1 MEQDN
6 TVVSK
11 ILLLLNKVKE
21 ALIQDLQKEFV
32 RVREAVANMNL
43 EAEDKSISEYVDG
56 MCNIVDAVF
65 ARVGYDISHYE
76 NLDELKEI
84 ALRLIAEAEGLSSD
98 LQQTIK
104 DFENDQN
111 LDGDEVAAMLDKVVP
126 RIKSIVDLVKTVS
139 DVEWEE
145 ISKELASASN
155 TVRQSIEE
163 QFLNKQFARQ
173 ILDHILMTLL
183 KNAKEVF
190 KDEIDYV
197 KLTIEN
203 HITALKD
210 SVDDITHAI
219 TNEVNDALSDI
230 NVKEIEDVLQETL
243 KDAQRLYSKV
253 DGELKKNVA
262 DAINSSSD
270 KLKVQ
275 YSDGYRK
282 LSHALSV
289 TYSILDFL
297 GVLKEKEI
305 TLQLPSNIKNLIQV
319 AENAIQKAN
328 ENIKDGVENITE
340 QTKDVIGGVQDQLKV
355 TQQVTGMGLAAIST
369 TGIQLQTIDQFFT
382 KGDNALET
390 LETLQSGFNEAGGTA
405 IKIADDIS
413 TTLQSKLDSIQN
425 FSYPIKLTVLNW
437 QSMESLFTQPVQHFK
452 RLYPIAC
459 VADAEDVLKR
469 MMDILHNI
477 NPDIPDFNSLKGL
490 LEDLLKKL
498 QRRLIQLVNELKE
511 KAKDLAQDIWAKF
524 QPLITTIRKVI
535 DMLKEMA
542 IALKEKMS
550 DVLNEVKGAVKEV
563 VSVVQDQLEEIG
575 SELSAEIKDIA
586 KELKEVGSTCK
597 ENVEEVLQTID
608 DKAKELTQSIKD
620 GLNEVGDKVE
630 DAVGD
635 IGDQADSLLGDA
647 VEEIR
652 NAVGKMPSFNLPKA
666 IKNSLAEPLVDAVS
680 DSFKKAKIDI
690 DLSPFVELSNEKNE
704 LVSSLKRLNENVRK
718 LQREVPQ
725 LQLAMPVPS
734 YDVFGSALFPD
745 VLGIV
750 QEEAIQP
757 LQLWAY
763 GVVKSVKTVT
773 DIDVWKSR
781 LDNLIS
787 QLQEEFKN
795 DMGNITGLISKEGAM
810 KLFNDSASVQEQLE
824 NELNINDY
832 ITIVHTAVDDVVL
845 PNPEYFF
852 TSFKNTLQTIFSNL
866 TARLLREYQNLKAK
880 LSNAFETMVNP
891 FKESFEQFAK
901 QVENVGGQL
910 SEKAKSILEDI
921 NAVIANV
928 KALFEKMKEVFQKIK
943 ELPANLIEQLKN
955 GAQELLKNLA
965 TAFVDGLEELA
976 SNIWKNIKTQ
986 VIMPLIDHIKGQILR
1001 CIKEIIRKV
1010 LRSLIEGITEIRE
1023 DIEEAKETLFEKL
1036 PVLRDLQKA
1045 QQEFVKAVKNV
1056 ITKST
1061 ALEAKVKEVLPD
1073 GRITNL
1079 NQLPAVL
1086 TIISQDK
1093 TIKSEFEKL
1102 RLTFHRTDGDPI
1114 EIPYYYINMA
1124 QSMVSATLDFVQS
1137 DMSVQQIIKLVVALY
1152 KGIPEEVKDKVLD
1165 ILPDLPELPENA
1177 FTDLLGDVTYTY
1189 DLDNRMCNVTLLNLK
1204 PDNGE
1209 DAVEREDIDLNY
1221 YLTLQLFMFVGVYG
1235 KKAEAEFDA
1244 LEGEN
1249 TALALLEDDEEEEEE
1264 GVPALYFILHLRGN
1278 LRVVFSM
1285 GENHFF
1291 KIELEGGIGDAIG
1304 TDKEVSDRS
1313 LGFCMTE
1320 KNAEKG
1326 ITSVFH
1332 GLGSTKS
1339 LDGLFMA
1346 KFSRNNGEDTKE
1358 KAEPA
1363 KLLATKYLDIN
1374 VGNYPQI
1381 LYLLYNHE
1389 YPSDVASALN
1399 LQDNDKFVDGFS
1411 VGYLTKLEDVEFIL
1425 KLRHNEF
1432 FKQVLKDDIA
1442 AKFTLSVLY
1451 DYLRGFKLGGGYSFH
1466 YDIDCSNLKL
1476 GALNLQSLGVD
1487 LGSLKNDWG
1496 TLNLGLG
1503 STFSVNLEAVNFS
1516 FENLG
1521 LGMNLN
1527 VVKPDFSLGDWD
1539 FGFNF
1544 KFPEGIGISI
1554 DTVAVKGAG
1563 MISYQEETGEL
1574 LGVLELDVIDKF
1586 GVSALLLAD
1595 LGTLEGHFFSLVA
1608 MISARFSPGIPL
1620 GMGFSL
1626 TAIGGALGLQRML
1639 DRNAITQAVRQ
1650 GTLDSVFFVENVA
1663 DHLAEMKQTCE
1674 NIFPSKEGQFFL
1686 GLLAQI
1692 SYEPVVKCNFGLML
1706 QLPNPVEIII
1716 VGALK
1721 VGIKDTDIIRINVYF
1736 AGGINFE
1743 EGIWFDASIVDSE
1756 IVGIKLEGDMA
1767 FRLFWGG
1774 NTKGFLL
1781 SIGGFH
1787 PNYTPEEGML
1797 VSDMKRMA
1805 LKLDYK
1811 VLKVGLEA
1819 YLAVTSNSFQ
1829 IGAHLDICVGWN
1841 KFGIRG
1847 YAGFDA
1853 LFQFDPFLFMFSI
1866 EAGVSV
1872 VCGSWKLLSIDLGLS
1887 LSGPAPWNAKGDAK
1901 FWFLLI
1907 PVEVGFNITWG
1918 DSKPQ
1923 LPEKQIEVLP
1933 LLEAELQNPSNWM
1946 QGEGGMKD
1954 REVCLFN
1961 SESEEGLAVLPIGNL
1976 SFNQSIVPMTEKKL
1990 DMCNNAV
1997 PTDYNSIRIQY
2008 IKIEN
2013 DRMEMDDE
2021 NWMVNEFA
2029 PALYYSMS
2037 HREKLKSPSYV
2048 SYNSGFIKEGGRKFG
2063 SNQTILLEE
2072 YEMTIGEY
2080 KESESPETAASEQEM
2095 IINVSDN
2102 TNKRVAYPRTSKAA
2116 FERYVDLLDALK

>member
-1 MEQDN
+1 MEQGN

-32 RVREAVANMNL
+32 QVREAVANMNL
-43 EAEDKSISEYVDG
+43 ESEDKSISDYVDG

-84 ALRLIAEAEGLSSD
+84 VLRLIAEAEGLSSD

-203 HITALKD
+203 HITALRD

-219 TNEVNDALSDI
+219 TNEVNDALSVI

-243 KDAQRLYSKV
+243 KDAQRLYNEV
-253 DGELKKNVA
+253 DRELKNNVA
-262 DAINSSSD
+262 AAIESSSD

-305 TLQLPSNIKNLIQV
+305 SLQLPSNIKDL
-319 AENAIQKAN
+319 IQKAEYAIQNVN
-328 ENIKDGVENITE
+328 EEIKEGVENITE
-340 QTKDVIGGVQDQLKV
+340 QTGQAIVDVQKQLKV

-369 TGIQLQTIDQFFT
+369 TGIQLQTKDLFFT
-382 KGDNALET
+382 QRDKP
-390 LETLQSGFNEAGGTA
+390 LETLQSGFNEAGKTA

-437 QSMESLFTQPVQHFK
+437 QSMESLFTQPIQHFK
-452 RLYPIAC
+452 RLYPIDC
-459 VADAEDVLKR
+459 VADAEDVLRR
-469 MMDILHNI
+469 MMGILHNI
-477 NPDIPDFNSLKGL
+477 NPDIPDFDSLKGL

-511 KAKDLAQDIWAKF
+511 EAQDIWAKF

-586 KELKEVGSTCK
+586 KDLKEVGSACK

-608 DKAKELTQSIKD
+608 DNAKVLTQKIKD

-704 LVSSLKRLNENVRK
+704 LVSSLKRLNINVSN
-718 LQREVPQ
+718 LQKEVPQ
-725 LQLAMPVPS
+725 LQLAMAMPS
-734 YDVFGSALFPD
+734 YDDVDDVFGTAFPD

-810 KLFNDSASVQEQLE
+810 KLFNDSASVEEQLK

-852 TSFKNTLQTIFSNL
+852 TSFKKTLQTIFSNL

-880 LSNAFETMVNP
+880 LSNAFETKVDT
-891 FKESFEQFAK
+891 FKKSFEKFAN
-901 QVENVGGQL
+901 QVEEVGGQL
-910 SEKAKSILEDI
+910 SEKAKAILEDI
-921 NAVIANV
+921 HAVIANV
-928 KALFEKMKEVFQKIK
+928 KTLFEKMKEVFQKIK

-976 SNIWKNIKTQ
+976 SNIWKNVKTQ

-1010 LRSLIEGITEIRE
+1010 LRSLIEGITDIRE
-1023 DIEEAKETLFEKL
+1023 DLEEAKETLFEKL

-1056 ITKST
+1056 ISKST

-1093 TIKSEFEKL
+1093 TIKSEFEEL

-1152 KGIPEEVKDKVLD
+1152 KGIPEDVKDKVLD

-1278 LRVVFSM
+1278 LRVVFTM

-1476 GALNLQSLGVD
+1476 GALNLQNLGVD

-1563 MISYQEETGEL
+1563 MVSYQEDTGEL

-1663 DHLAEMKQTCE
+1663 DHLAEMKQACE

-1756 IVGIKLEGDMA
+1756 IVGIKLEGDMS

-1805 LKLDYK
+1805 LKLDYSL
-1811 VLKVGLEA
+1811 LKVGLEA

-1907 PVEVGFNITWG
+1907 PIEVGFDITWG

-1923 LPEKQIEVLP
+1923 LPEKQIKVLP
-1933 LLEAELQNPSNWM
+1933 LLEAELQNPSNWI
-1946 QGEGGMKD
+1946 QGEGGLKD

-1961 SESEEGLAVLPIGNL
+1961 SESEEGLAVLPVGNL
-1976 SFNQSIVPMTEKKL
+1976 SFNQSIVPMAEKNL

-1997 PTDYNSIRIQY
+1997 PTDYNRIRIQY
-2008 IKIEN
+2008 IKIED
-2013 DRMEMDDE
+2013 DRMDLDDE
-2021 NWMVNEFA
+2021 NLMDNEFA

-2063 SNQTILLEE
+2063 SNQTIHLEE
-2072 YEMTIGEY
+2072 YKVTIGEY
-2080 KESESPETAASEQEM
+2080 RDSESPETAASDQKKR
-2095 IINVSDN
+2095 INVRDN
-2102 TNKRVAYPRTSKAA
+2102 TNKRVAYPKTSKAA
-2116 FERYVDLLDALK
+2116 FERYLDLLDALK

>member
-1 MEQDN
+1 MEQGN

-32 RVREAVANMNL
+32 KVREAVANMNL
-43 EAEDKSISEYVDG
+43 ESEDKSISDYVDG

-84 ALRLIAEAEGLSSD
+84 VLRLIAEAEGLSSD

-155 TVRQSIEE
+155 TVGQSIEE

-173 ILDHILMTLL
+173 ILDHILTTLL

-210 SVDDITHAI
+210 SVEDVTHAI
-219 TNEVNDALSDI
+219 TNEVNDALSVI

-243 KDAQRLYSKV
+243 KDAQRLYNEV
-253 DGELKKNVA
+253 DRELKDNVA
-262 DAINSSSD
+262 AAIKSSSD

-305 TLQLPSNIKNLIQV
+305 TLQLPSEIQDLIQE
-319 AENAIQKAN
+319 AEKAIQKAN
-328 ENIKDGVENITE
+328 ENIKDGVENITK
-340 QTKDVIGGVQDQLKV
+340 QTESAIGAVQKQLKV

-382 KGDNALET
+382 QGDNALET

-469 MMDILHNI
+469 MMGILHNI
-477 NPDIPDFNSLKGL
+477 NPDIPDFDSLKGL

-511 KAKDLAQDIWAKF
+511 KAQDIWAKF

-704 LVSSLKRLNENVRK
+704 LVSSLKRLNINVSN
-718 LQREVPQ
+718 LQKEVPQ
-725 LQLAMPVPS
+725 LQLAMAMPS
-734 YDVFGSALFPD
+734 YDDVDDVFGTAFPD

-810 KLFNDSASVQEQLE
+810 KLFNDSASVEEQLK

-852 TSFKNTLQTIFSNL
+852 TSFKKTLQTIFSNL

-880 LSNAFETMVNP
+880 LSNAFETKVDT
-891 FKESFEQFAK
+891 FKKSFEKFAN
-901 QVENVGGQL
+901 QVEEVGGQL
-910 SEKAKSILEDI
+910 SEKAKAILEDI
-921 NAVIANV
+921 HAVIANV
-928 KALFEKMKEVFQKIK
+928 KSLFEKMKEVFQKIK

-1023 DIEEAKETLFEKL
+1023 DIEEVKETLFEKL

-1056 ITKST
+1056 ISKST

-1093 TIKSEFEKL
+1093 TIKSEFEEL

-1152 KGIPEEVKDKVLD
+1152 KGIPEDVKDKVLD

-1209 DAVEREDIDLNY
+1209 DAVEREDVDLNY

-1278 LRVVFSM
+1278 LRVVFTM

-1346 KFSRNNGEDTKE
+1346 KFSRNNGVDTTK
-1358 KAEPA
+1358 KAGPA
-1363 KLLATKYLDIN
+1363 RLLATKYLDIN
-1374 VGNYPQI
+1374 VGNYPQT

-1389 YPSDVASALN
+1389 YPSDVVSALN
-1399 LQDNDKFVDGFS
+1399 LQDNDKHVDGFS

-1476 GALNLQSLGVD
+1476 GALNLQNLGVD

-1563 MISYQEETGEL
+1563 MVSYQEDTGEL

-1663 DHLAEMKQTCE
+1663 DHLAEMKQACE

-1872 VCGSWKLLSIDLGLS
+1872 VCGSWKLFSIDLGLS

-1907 PVEVGFNITWG
+1907 PIEVGFDITWG

-1923 LPEKQIEVLP
+1923 LPEKQIKVLP
-1933 LLEAELQNPSNWM
+1933 LLEAELQNPSNWI
-1946 QGEGGMKD
+1946 QGEGGLKD

-2021 NWMVNEFA
+2021 NLMVNEFA

-2063 SNQTILLEE
+2063 SNQTIHLEE
-2072 YEMTIGEY
+2072 YEVTIREDRD
-2080 KESESPETAASEQEM
+2080 SESPETAASDQKKR
-2095 IINVSDN
+2095 INVRDN
-2102 TNKRVAYPRTSKAA
+2102 TNKRVAYPKTSKAA

>member
-1 MEQDN
+1 MEQGN

-32 RVREAVANMNL
+32 QVREAVANMNL
-43 EAEDKSISEYVDG
+43 ESEDKSISDYVDG

-84 ALRLIAEAEGLSSD
+84 VLRLIAEAEGLSSD

-155 TVRQSIEE
+155 TVGQSIEE

-203 HITALKD
+203 HITALRD

-243 KDAQRLYSKV
+243 KDAQRLYNEV
-253 DGELKKNVA
+253 DRELKDNVA
-262 DAINSSSD
+262 AAIDSSSN

-305 TLQLPSNIKNLIQV
+305 TLQLPSKIEDL
-319 AENAIQKAN
+319 IQKAEEAIQNVN
-328 ENIKDGVENITE
+328 EEIKEGVENITK
-340 QTKDVIGGVQDQLKV
+340 QTESAIDAVQNQLKV

-369 TGIQLQTIDQFFT
+369 TGIQLQTIDLFFT
-382 KGDNALET
+382 QRDKP

-413 TTLQSKLDSIQN
+413 TTLESKLDSIQN

-437 QSMESLFTQPVQHFK
+437 QSMESLFTQPIQHFK
-452 RLYPIAC
+452 RLYPIDC
-459 VADAEDVLKR
+459 VADAEDVLRR
-469 MMDILHNI
+469 MMGILHNI
-477 NPDIPDFNSLKGL
+477 NPDIPDFDSLKGL

-511 KAKDLAQDIWAKF
+511 KAKDFAQDIWAKF

-586 KELKEVGSTCK
+586 KDLKEVGSACK
-597 ENVEEVLQTID
+597 ENVEEVLQNID
-608 DKAKELTQSIKD
+608 DNAKVLTQKIKD

-666 IKNSLAEPLVDAVS
+666 IKNLLAEPLVDVVS

-690 DLSPFVELSNEKNE
+690 DLSLFVELSNEKNE
-704 LVSSLKRLNENVRK
+704 LVSSLKRLNKNVSK
-718 LQREVPQ
+718 LQVEVPQ
-725 LQLAMPVPS
+725 LQLAMAMPS
-734 YDVFGSALFPD
+734 YDDVFGTAFPD

-810 KLFNDSASVQEQLE
+810 KLFNDSASVKEQLK

-866 TARLLREYQNLKAK
+866 TARLLREYQNLKDK
-880 LSNAFETMVNP
+880 LNDAFETMVDT
-891 FKESFEQFAK
+891 FKKSFEKFAN
-901 QVENVGGQL
+901 QVEEVGGQL
-910 SEKAKSILEDI
+910 SEKAKAILEDI
-921 NAVIANV
+921 HAVIANV
-928 KALFEKMKEVFQKIK
+928 KSLFEKMKEVFQKIK

-1056 ITKST
+1056 ISKST

-1086 TIISQDK
+1086 TIISQDE
-1093 TIKSEFEKL
+1093 TIKSEFQEL

-1177 FTDLLGDVTYTY
+1177 FTDLLGDVKYTY

-1278 LRVVFSM
+1278 LRVVFTM

-1476 GALNLQSLGVD
+1476 GALNLQNLGVD

-1503 STFSVNLEAVNFS
+1503 STFSVNLEAINFS

-1563 MISYQEETGEL
+1563 MVSYQEKTGEL

-1663 DHLAEMKQTCE
+1663 DHLAEMKQACE

-1805 LKLDYK
+1805 LKLDYSL
-1811 VLKVGLEA
+1811 LKVGLEA

-1907 PVEVGFNITWG
+1907 PIEVGFDITWG

-1923 LPEKQIEVLP
+1923 LPEKQIKVLP
-1933 LLEAELQNPSNWM
+1933 LLEAELQNPSNWI
-1946 QGEGGMKD
+1946 QGEGGLKD

-2008 IKIEN
+2008 IKVED
-2013 DRMEMDDE
+2013 DRMDLDDE
-2021 NWMVNEFA
+2021 NLMDNEFA
-2029 PALYYSMS
+2029 PALYYLMS

-2063 SNQTILLEE
+2063 SNQTIHLEE
-2072 YEMTIGEY
+2072 YEVTIGEY
-2080 KESESPETAASEQEM
+2080 RVSESPETAASDQKM
-2095 IINVSDN
+2095 RINVRDN
-2102 TNKRVAYPRTSKAA
+2102 TNKRVAYPKTSKAA

>member
-1 MEQDN
+1 MEQGN

-32 RVREAVANMNL
+32 QVREAVANMNL
-43 EAEDKSISEYVDG
+43 ESEDKSISDYVDG

-84 ALRLIAEAEGLSSD
+84 VLRLIAEAEGLSSD

-145 ISKELASASN
+145 ISKELASASK
-155 TVRQSIEE
+155 TVGQSIEE

-219 TNEVNDALSDI
+219 TNEVNDALSVI

-243 KDAQRLYSKV
+243 KDAQRLYNVV
-253 DGELKKNVA
+253 DRELKDNVA
-262 DAINSSSD
+262 AAIESSSD

-305 TLQLPSNIKNLIQV
+305 TLQLPSNIKNLIQD
-319 AENAIQKAN
+319 AEKAIQKAN

-340 QTKDVIGGVQDQLKV
+340 QTEDVIDTVQNQLKV
-355 TQQVTGMGLAAIST
+355 TQQVTGIGLAAIST
-369 TGIQLQTIDQFFT
+369 TGIQLQTMDLFFT
-382 KGDNALET
+382 QRDKP

-413 TTLQSKLDSIQN
+413 TTLQSKLVSIKN

-437 QSMESLFTQPVQHFK
+437 QSMESLFTQPIQHFK
-452 RLYPIAC
+452 RLYPIDC
-459 VADAEDVLKR
+459 VADAEDVLRR
-469 MMDILHNI
+469 MMGILHNI
-477 NPDIPDFNSLKGL
+477 NPDIPDFDSLKGL

-511 KAKDLAQDIWAKF
+511 KAQDIWAKF

-586 KELKEVGSTCK
+586 KNLKEVGSACK
-597 ENVEEVLQTID
+597 ENVEEVLQNID

-704 LVSSLKRLNENVRK
+704 LVSSLKRLNINVSN

-725 LQLAMPVPS
+725 LQLAMPS
-734 YDVFGSALFPD
+734 YDDVFGTAFPD

-810 KLFNDSASVQEQLE
+810 KLFNDSASVKEQLE

-852 TSFKNTLQTIFSNL
+852 TSFKKTLQTIFSNL
-866 TARLLREYQNLKAK
+866 TARLLREYQNLKDK
-880 LSNAFETMVNP
+880 LNVETKVDT
-891 FKESFEQFAK
+891 FKKSFEKFAN
-901 QVENVGGQL
+901 QVEEVGGQL
-910 SEKAKSILEDI
+910 SEKAKAILEDI
-921 NAVIANV
+921 HAVIANV
-928 KALFEKMKEVFQKIK
+928 KSLFEKMKEVFQKIK

-1056 ITKST
+1056 ISKST

-1093 TIKSEFEKL
+1093 TIKSEFEEL

-1152 KGIPEEVKDKVLD
+1152 KGIPEDVKDKVLD

-1278 LRVVFSM
+1278 LRVVFTM

-1346 KFSRNNGEDTKE
+1346 KFSRNNGVDTTK

-1451 DYLRGFKLGGGYSFH
+1451 DYLHGFKLGGGYSFH

-1476 GALNLQSLGVD
+1476 GALNLQNLGVD

-1563 MISYQEETGEL
+1563 MVSYQEDTGEL

-1663 DHLAEMKQTCE
+1663 DHLAEMKQACE

-1872 VCGSWKLLSIDLGLS
+1872 VCGSWKLFSIDLGLS

-1907 PVEVGFNITWG
+1907 PIEVGFDITWG

-1923 LPEKQIEVLP
+1923 LPEKQIKVLP
-1933 LLEAELQNPSNWM
+1933 LLEAELQNPSNWI
-1946 QGEGGMKD
+1946 QGEGGLKD

-1961 SESEEGLAVLPIGNL
+1961 LESEEGLAVLPIGNL

-1997 PTDYNSIRIQY
+1997 PTDYNRIRIKY
-2008 IKIEN
+2008 IKVEN

-2029 PALYYSMS
+2029 PALYYLMS

-2072 YEMTIGEY
+2072 YKVTIRE
-2080 KESESPETAASEQEM
+2080 ESPETAASDQKKR
-2095 IINVSDN
+2095 INVRDN
-2102 TNKRVAYPRTSKAA
+2102 TNKRVAYPKTSKAA

>member
-1 MEQDN
+1 MEQGN

-32 RVREAVANMNL
+32 QVREAVANMNL
-43 EAEDKSISEYVDG
+43 ESEGKSISDYVDG

-84 ALRLIAEAEGLSSD
+84 VLRLIAEAEGLSSD

-155 TVRQSIEE
+155 TVGQSIEE

-203 HITALKD
+203 HITALRD

-243 KDAQRLYSKV
+243 KDAQRLYNEV
-253 DGELKKNVA
+253 DRELKDNVA
-262 DAINSSSD
+262 AAIDSSSN

-275 YSDGYRK
+275 YSDAYRK

-297 GVLKEKEI
+297 GVLKEKDI
-305 TLQLPSNIKNLIQV
+305 TLQLPSKIKDL
-319 AENAIQKAN
+319 IQKAEDAIQDVN
-328 ENIKDGVENITE
+328 EEIKEGVENITQ
-340 QTKDVIGGVQDQLKV
+340 QTGQAIDAVQNQLKV

-369 TGIQLQTIDQFFT
+369 TGIQLQTMDLFFT
-382 KGDNALET
+382 QGDNALET
-390 LETLQSGFNEAGGTA
+390 LQLGFNEAGGTA

-459 VADAEDVLKR
+459 VADAEDVLR
-469 MMDILHNI
+469 RIMGILHNI
-477 NPDIPDFNSLKGL
+477 NPDIPDFDSLKGL

-575 SELSAEIKDIA
+575 SELSTEIKDIA

-608 DKAKELTQSIKD
+608 DNAKVLTQSIKD

-704 LVSSLKRLNENVRK
+704 LVSSLKRLNKNVSK
-718 LQREVPQ
+718 LQVEVPQ
-725 LQLAMPVPS
+725 LQLAMAMPS
-734 YDVFGSALFPD
+734 YDDVFGTAFPD

-810 KLFNDSASVQEQLE
+810 KLFNDSASVKEQLK

-880 LSNAFETMVNP
+880 LSNAFETMVNT
-891 FKESFEQFAK
+891 FKESFEKFAK

-910 SEKAKSILEDI
+910 SEKAKAILEDI

-928 KALFEKMKEVFQKIK
+928 KTLFEKMKEVFQKIK

-976 SNIWKNIKTQ
+976 SNIWKSIKTQ

-1010 LRSLIEGITEIRE
+1010 LRSLIEGITDIRE
-1023 DIEEAKETLFEKL
+1023 DLEEAKETLFEKL

-1086 TIISQDK
+1086 TIISQDE
-1093 TIKSEFEKL
+1093 TIKSEFQEL

-1152 KGIPEEVKDKVLD
+1152 KGIPEEVKDKVMD
-1165 ILPDLPELPENA
+1165 ILPDLPELPENT

-1304 TDKEVSDRS
+1304 ADKEVSDRS

-1346 KFSRNNGEDTKE
+1346 KFSRNNGVDTTK

-1374 VGNYPQI
+1374 VGNYPQT

-1389 YPSDVASALN
+1389 YPSDVVSALN
-1399 LQDNDKFVDGFS
+1399 LQDNDKLVDGFS

-1476 GALNLQSLGVD
+1476 GALNLQKLGVD

-1563 MISYQEETGEL
+1563 MVSYHEETGEL

-1639 DRNAITQAVRQ
+1639 DRKAITQAVRQ

-1663 DHLAEMKQTCE
+1663 DHLAEMKQACE

-1721 VGIKDTDIIRINVYF
+1721 VGIKDTNIIRINVYF
-1736 AGGINFE
+1736 AGGINFD

-1805 LKLDYK
+1805 LKLDYSL
-1811 VLKVGLEA
+1811 LKVGLEA

-1841 KFGIRG
+1841 KFGIKG

-1853 LFQFDPFLFMFSI
+1853 LFQFDPFMFMFSI

-1872 VCGSWKLLSIDLGLS
+1872 VCGSWKLLSIDLDLS
-1887 LSGPAPWNAKGDAK
+1887 LSGPAPWNAKGNAK
-1901 FWFLLI
+1901 FWFLFI
-1907 PVEVGFNITWG
+1907 PIKVGFNITWG
-1918 DSKPQ
+1918 DRKPQ

-1946 QGEGGMKD
+1946 QGEGGLKD
-1954 REVCLFN
+1954 REICLFN
-1961 SESEEGLAVLPIGNL
+1961 SESEEGLAVLPIDNL
-1976 SFNQSIVPMTEKKL
+1976 SFNQSIVPMAEKNL

-1997 PTDYNSIRIQY
+1997 PTDYNRIRIKY
-2008 IKIEN
+2008 IKVED
-2013 DRMEMDDE
+2013 DRMDLDDE
-2021 NWMVNEFA
+2021 NLMDNEFA
-2029 PALYYSMS
+2029 PALYYLMS
-2037 HREKLKSPSYV
+2037 HQEKLKSPSYV
-2048 SYNSGFIKEGGRKFG
+2048 SYNSGFIKEGERKFG
-2063 SNQTILLEE
+2063 SNQTIHLEE
-2072 YEMTIGEY
+2072 YELTIGEY
-2080 KESESPETAASEQEM
+2080 RVSESPETAASNQKM
-2095 IINVSDN
+2095 RINVRDN
-2102 TNKRVAYPRTSKAA
+2102 TNKRVAYPKTSKAA

>member
-1 MEQDN
+1 MEQGN

-56 MCNIVDAVF
+56 MCNIVDSVF

-76 NLDELKEI
+76 NLDDLKEI
-84 ALRLIAEAEGLSSD
+84 VLRLIAEAEGLSND
-98 LQQTIK
+98 LQQTINE
-104 DFENDQN
+104 FEKDQN

-139 DVEWEE
+139 DVEWKE
-145 ISKELASASN
+145 ISEELASASN
-155 TVRQSIEE
+155 TVGQSIEE

-210 SVDDITHAI
+210 SAENITRTI
-219 TNEVNDALSDI
+219 TNEINDALSNI
-230 NVKEIEDVLQETL
+230 KVKEIEDVLQETL

-253 DGELKKNVA
+253 NGELKKNVA
-262 DAINSSSD
+262 DAIDSSSD

-305 TLQLPSNIKNLIQV
+305 TLQLPSKIKNLIQD
-319 AENAIQKAN
+319 AEDAIQKAN

-340 QTKDVIGGVQDQLKV
+340 QTENAIDTVQNQLKV
-355 TQQVTGMGLAAIST
+355 TQQVTGIGLAAIST

-382 KGDNALET
+382 QGDNA
-390 LETLQSGFNEAGGTA
+390 LETLQSGFNEAVQTT
-405 IKIADDIS
+405 IKITDDVS
-413 TTLQSKLDSIQN
+413 TTLKSRLDSIQN

-437 QSMESLFTQPVQHFK
+437 QSMESLFTQPIKHFK
-452 RLYPIAC
+452 RLYPINC
-459 VADAEDVLKR
+459 VADAEDVLRR

-477 NPDIPDFNSLKGL
+477 NPDIPDFNSLKDL

-511 KAKDLAQDIWAKF
+511 KAKDLAQDIWNKF

-563 VSVVQDQLEEIG
+563 ASVVQEQLEEIG
-575 SELSAEIKDIA
+575 SVLNSEIKEIS
-586 KELKEVGSTCK
+586 KELKEVGATCK

-608 DKAKELTQSIKD
+608 EKAKSLTQDIKD
-620 GLNEVGDKVE
+620 GLNEVGEKVE
-630 DAVGD
+630 DVVGD

-704 LVSSLKRLNENVRK
+704 LVSSLKRLNKNVSK
-718 LQREVPQ
+718 LQMEVPQ
-725 LQLAMPVPS
+725 LQLAMAMPS
-734 YDVFGSALFPD
+734 YDDVFGSALFPD

-763 GVVKSVKTVT
+763 GVVKSVKTIT

-810 KLFNDSASVQEQLE
+810 KLFNDSASVKDQLKE
-824 NELNINDY
+824 ELNINDY
-832 ITIVHTAVDDVVL
+832 ITIVHTAVDDIVL

-866 TARLLREYQNLKAK
+866 TARLLKEYQNLKDK
-880 LSNAFETMVNP
+880 LNNAFETMVDA
-891 FKESFEQFAK
+891 FKNSFEDFTK
-901 QVENVGGQL
+901 QVESVGGQL
-910 SEKAKSILEDI
+910 GEKAKSILEDI

-928 KALFEKMKEVFQKIK
+928 KALFEKMKEVFKKIK
-943 ELPANLIEQLKN
+943 ELPADLITQLRN
-955 GAQELLKNLA
+955 GAEELLKNLA

-976 SNIWKNIKTQ
+976 SNIWKNIKEQ

-1001 CIKEIIRKV
+1001 CIKNIIRKV
-1010 LRSLIEGITEIRE
+1010 LRDLIESITEIKE
-1023 DIEEAKETLFEKL
+1023 DIEEAKETLFDKL

-1056 ITKST
+1056 INKNT

-1086 TIISQDK
+1086 TIISQDEN
-1093 TIKSEFEKL
+1093 IKDEFQNL
-1102 RLTFHRTDGDPI
+1102 RLTFQRTDGDSI

-1152 KGIPEEVKDKVLD
+1152 KGIPEDVKDKVLD

-1399 LQDNDKFVDGFS
+1399 LQDNDKHVDGFS
-1411 VGYLTKLEDVEFIL
+1411 VGYLAKLEDVEFIL

-1595 LGTLEGHFFSLVA
+1595 LGTVEGHFFSLVA

-1626 TAIGGALGLQRML
+1626 TAVGGALGLQRML

-1650 GTLDSVFFVENVA
+1650 GTLDSVFFVENIG

-1674 NIFPSKEGQFFL
+1674 NIFPSKEGQFFM

-1692 SYEPVVKCNFGLML
+1692 SYEPVVRCNFGLML

-1787 PNYTPEEGML
+1787 PNYKPEEGML

-1805 LKLDYK
+1805 LKLDYSL
-1811 VLKVGLEA
+1811 LKVGLEA

-1907 PVEVGFNITWG
+1907 PVEVGFDITWG

-1946 QGEGGMKD
+1946 QGEEGQKD

-1961 SESEEGLAVLPIGNL
+1961 TESEQSLTVLPIGNL

-2008 IKIEN
+2008 IKVEN

-2037 HREKLKSPSYV
+2037 QQEKLKSPSYV
-2048 SYNSGFIKEGGRKFG
+2048 SYNSGFIQEGERKFG
-2063 SNQTILLEE
+2063 SNQTIPIDE
-2072 YEMTIGEY
+2072 YKVTIGEY
-2080 KESESPETAASEQEM
+2080 KVSEVPETTVSELNTR
-2095 IINVSDN
+2095 INVTDN
-2102 TNKRVAYPRTSKAA
+2102 TNKRVAYPKTSKAA
-2116 FERYVDLLDALK
+2116 FERYVDLLDTLK